1 MGYDVNYS
9 KNIEMQLNLDNLLSK
24 CSESLDIIETVLAR
38 ISGTGSLQCKAK
50 TALSAYINDVILGVM
65 IPVTKTAI
73 SYLSTEVS
81 CYVFEMYG
89 YDNDEHAIIQEDF
102 LNALNEK
109 LNSLGTDALD
119 ILGNCRT
126 VAGDVS
132 DILSLDLK
140 STDDMSDAYAGL
152 SEMVLKTRDD
162 IGGYLESFRTRAGDL
177 YNIMS
182 AFYTTVSTYSMGS
195 VDMTTYAG
203 EYHNNTSLEDLQP
216 KVIEYVK
223 NIGYTQQEL
232 DDVATLKNDVIT
244 AYIREKE
251 SEQKLYR
258 IGFLVVGAVSLICPF
273 AMGFTIPATI
283 ASLSISSI
291 AIVYNADQVYQGVQ
305 LMDAAETRDTD
316 AEIDTLV
323 HFDNEYMQQAYE
335 VVGEIATSYTC
346 SLVMASI
353 TPGAGN
359 GNVTFKSVMTDVGDD
374 YIGGLISDG
383 IEQVTGQSNILID
396 QMTGLL
402 VGHVHGKLHGDL
414 TPGHVSSQVVDI
426 DTPNGSRV
434 VANAVDDVNVK
445 QMVPDV
451 EVSGVD
457 LQNGKVD
464 VKPEIETSYG
474 KLSGKIGDFTNL
486 EGSTVDEILDRI
498 PDEAVLR
505 ELYPVQGGATEGFE
519 FKWVQDGQ
527 TYRVRVHNEDPSA
540 PVGSNAYNGWVVR
553 VQRGRRYYDPTI
565 NDFREAKY
573 FNLNGPDFDEVIVN
587 DTHIPIVDPYQN

>member
-24 CSESLDIIETVLAR
+24 CLESLDIIETVLAR

-89 YDNDEHAIIQEDF
+89 YDNDEHAVIQEDF

-109 LNSLGTDALD
+109 LNSLGTDVLD

-374 YIGGLISDG
+374 YISGLISDG

-434 VANAVDDVNVK
+434 AANAVDDVNVK

-457 LQNGKVD
+457 LPNGKVD
-464 VKPEIETSYG
+464 VKPEIEGGTHVLPNAEDLKMSQTVQNHMNDVIKKG
-474 KLSGKIGDFTNL
+474 PNLGQLSRPYIDSDGTTLLLKEIMESADPVPDTVLQSGLRWDVLGMFR
-486 EGSTVDEILDRI
+486 GSTGTWELVVDTSTNT
-498 PDEAVLR
+498 V
-505 ELYPVQGGATEGFE
+505 
-519 FKWVQDGQ
+519 
-527 TYRVRVHNEDPSA
+527 VH
-540 PVGSNAYNGWVVR
+540 
-553 VQRGRRYYDPTI
+553 
-565 NDFREAKY
+565 
-573 FNLNGPDFDEVIVN
+573 FNFVA
-587 DTHIPIVDPYQN
+587 Q